1 MAAID
6 LTKLEKFV
14 EAAISNSNHPV
25 YKAGWSKSS
34 ILQHYA
40 TNVHMLGAIKPQDWF
55 AQYPDSTIR
64 LNEVMVYCE
73 TEQAKVDA
81 EKSEEQKLR
90 ADVDNLTAT
99 LATLRTQ
106 IASLTPAPATQAPA
120 ADAPNA
126 AA

>member
-1 MAAID
+1 MAEIN

-14 EAAISNSNHPV
+14 EAAISNHQHPV
-25 YKAGWSKSS
+25 YQAGWAKSN

-40 TNVHMLGAIKPQDWF
+40 ANVHTLGAIKPQVWF
-55 AQYPDSTIR
+55 QQYPDWTIR
-64 LNEVMVYCE
+64 LNEAMVYCE
-73 TEQAKVDA
+73 TEQAKADA

-90 ADVDNLTAT
+90 ADVDSLTAT
-99 LATLRTQ
+99 LADLTAK
-106 IASLTPAPATQAPA
+106 IAGLTPAPATQSPA